1 MLMKNMMPITTFMN
15 FAVVFLA
22 LTSFS
27 ICECSAEPS
36 TIEEEQKWVRL
47 AEIFV
52 LSICICVFSVLFVP
66 KEGKCLLIQFLFQ
79 IISRSCT
86 NSDSDSFLIVHV
98 TYDEI
103 YKVLVFLIAIFAAGL
118 CVKRMGMPPLVGEI
132 FIGFLVSGIVQTP
145 NSF

>member
-1 MLMKNMMPITTFMN
+1 MN
-15 FAVVFLA
+15 AVLNPALSKKSKSESGSPNIFAF
-22 LTSFS
+22 
-27 ICECSAEPS
+27 
-36 TIEEEQKWVRL
+36 
-47 AEIFV
+47 
-52 LSICICVFSVLFVP
+52 SICICIFSVLFVP
-66 KEGKCLLIQFLFQ
+66 KEGKCLLIQSLFQ

-132 FIGFLVSGIVQTP
+132 FIGFLVSGIVQTL